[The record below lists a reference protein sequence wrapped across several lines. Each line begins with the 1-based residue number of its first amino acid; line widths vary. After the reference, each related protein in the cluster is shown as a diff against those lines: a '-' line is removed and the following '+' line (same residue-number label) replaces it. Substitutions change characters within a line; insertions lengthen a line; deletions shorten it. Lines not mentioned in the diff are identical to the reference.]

1 MINVGKVNL
10 EGKEQAWADCSFFF
24 TYFFVEKFVG
34 EKLQKVLG
42 KVVIR
47 DQTEGFESA
56 EERERRW
63 KKPFAVA
70 LL

>member
-1 MINVGKVNL
+1 MSKL
-10 EGKEQAWADCSFFF
+10 QLF

-56 EERERRW
+56 EEQERRW
-63 KKPFAVA
+63 KKLFAVA